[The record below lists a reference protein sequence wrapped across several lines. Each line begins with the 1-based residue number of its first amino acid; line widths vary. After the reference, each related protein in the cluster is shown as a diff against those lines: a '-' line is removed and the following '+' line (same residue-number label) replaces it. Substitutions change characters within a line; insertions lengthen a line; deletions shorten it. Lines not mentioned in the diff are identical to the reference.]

1 VVVLERA
8 IKQDAPRITMSK
20 QSDSEKLLRGINWDA
35 IFLKRPDLSPPGYK
49 ETVQAMYPDK
59 NPVQDKDLR

>member
-1 VVVLERA
+1 
-8 IKQDAPRITMSK
+8 MSK